1 MLCMLRG
8 RHPAARSRRWV
19 RVVGRQITKRDCTC
33 RPRPTSVRMSLRK
46 PRGGSPQRFRTVC
59 GSVGGMSEEVLIA
72 LACVNLIVV
81 AALAMDRY
89 RNNGLVDDRLNE
101 LSDAAGSVAQELLAR
116 TESLLDL
123 KNYMPEISLIN
134 QNPMQGI
141 IDLIKSLRGDMNT
154 DENITNPQRS
164 AEGRWIENGPR
175 KEEDT
180 TPGAS
185 PPQSD

>member
-1 MLCMLRG
+1 M
-8 RHPAARSRRWV
+8 V
-19 RVVGRQITKRDCTC
+19 
-33 RPRPTSVRMSLRK
+33 
-46 PRGGSPQRFRTVC
+46 
-59 GSVGGMSEEVLIA
+59 EEVLIA

-141 IDLIKSLRGDMNT
+141 IDLIKSFRGDMIQE
-154 DENITNPQRS
+154 DNITNPPRS
-164 AEGRWIENGPR
+164 EAGRWIEDGAR
-175 KEEDT
+175 TEEDDT